1 MKKANCPFGYA
12 VIDGQIVVD
21 DTERCVIEKIYSD
34 YLELSSAE
42 HIATALN
49 SAGVPYKKGRRWNKN
64 VIYRILDD
72 ARYLGKDGY
81 PQILIQEKWE
91 CVAQK
96 RKSNATEYMDTVFLE
111 IRRKMAC
118 GHCEGALIR
127 DKQKRKAARWECKT
141 CRMQTPII
149 TDAVIQQLVF
159 EKINRLVQHPEV
171 ICVDTG
177 VTPVNLE
184 IIKIK
189 RKFERLLVNPDTHV
203 EELDE
208 LAAQITQLRYQAV
221 DPQNRA
227 YRTEQILKKLNEM
240 DREQKEESYLLRH
253 IVSKVLVDKI
263 GGVQLKLINGQIL

>member
-12 VIDGQIVVD
+12 VIDGRIVVD
-21 DTERCVIEKIYSD
+21 DTERCVIERIYSD

-118 GHCEGALIR
+118 GHCEGTLIR
-127 DKQKRKAARWECKT
+127 DKQKQKAARWECKT

-171 ICVDTG
+171 ICLDTG
-177 VTPVNLE
+177 VAPVNLE

-189 RKFERLLVNPDTHV
+189 RKFERLLVNPGTHV
-203 EELDE
+203 EELDK

-240 DREQKEESYLLRH
+240 DEEQKEGPYLLRH

>member
-1 MKKANCPFGYA
+1 M
-12 VIDGQIVVD
+12 
-21 DTERCVIEKIYSD
+21 
-34 YLELSSAE
+34 
-42 HIATALN
+42 
-49 SAGVPYKKGRRWNKN
+49 
-64 VIYRILDD
+64 DD
-72 ARYLGKDGY
+72 ARYFGKDGY
-81 PQILIQEKWE
+81 PKIIIQEKWE

-111 IRRKMAC
+111 IRRKMVC
-118 GHCEGALIR
+118 GHCESALIR
-127 DKQKRKAARWECKT
+127 VKQKRKAARWECKT

-171 ICVDTG
+171 ICIDMDVG
-177 VTPVNLE
+177 SANLD

-203 EELDE
+203 EELDK

-240 DREQKEESYLLRH
+240 DRKQKEESYLLRH